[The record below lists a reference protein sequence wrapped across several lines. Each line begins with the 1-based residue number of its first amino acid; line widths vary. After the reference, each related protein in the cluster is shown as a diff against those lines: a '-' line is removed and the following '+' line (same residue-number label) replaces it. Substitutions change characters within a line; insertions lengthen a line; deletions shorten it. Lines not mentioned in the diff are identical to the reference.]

1 MTCGTPSHV
10 LEPVYTAANERY
22 LDLTRFYNVE
32 AAKAARAE
40 IIAHSDAYR
49 AAYAEAYH
57 ILRAVDALSS
67 ERRGVVQAA
76 ADLGGLERRIARIAR
91 RELRGGKETRGRTD
105 EAFLGGMTYQGEL
118 CRFETVDALCPRVYE
133 IVDSYGLAAAALER
147 LRGAAAE
154 AGFDTLACR
163 NPDRPREMQ
172 HLLIPEKGVAFVS
185 STARLPYPGKA
196 YRRLRADAAAALP
209 RAEKAR
215 LRLSGR
221 IESALR
227 DEAVAVL
234 RRAKAEHDALEAVY
248 NPCVDFEGVYALA
261 AAEAE
266 RIAKNAERKSA
277 E

>member
-1 MTCGTPSHV
+1 MTYGTHSHV
-10 LEPVYTAANERY
+10 LEPAYTAANERY
-22 LDLTRFYNVE
+22 LDLTRFYNIE

-40 IIAHSDAYR
+40 IVAHSDAYR

-67 ERRGVVQAA
+67 ERRAA
-76 ADLGGLERRIARIAR
+76 VRDADLSGIERRLARIAR
-91 RELRGGKETRGRTD
+91 RELRGGKETRGRMD
-105 EAFLGGMTYQGEL
+105 EAFLGGMTHQGEL

-133 IVDSYGLAAAALER
+133 IVDSYGLAAAALRR
-147 LRGAAAE
+147 LRDAAAE

-163 NPDRPREMQ
+163 NPDRPREVQ
-172 HLLIPEKGVAFVS
+172 HLLIPERGVAFVS
-185 STARLPYPGKA
+185 SSARLPYPGKA
-196 YRRLRADAAAALP
+196 YRRLRADAAVSLP

-215 LRLSGR
+215 LRLTGR

-227 DEAVAVL
+227 DEAVAAL

-248 NPCVDFEGVYALA
+248 NPCVDFDGVYALA
-261 AAEAE
+261 AEEAE
-266 RIAKNAERKSA
+266 RIARNAGRKSA